1 MFDPKLTYQKFD
13 NRQAFWEILESIQY
27 LGRQGLPLRG
37 HVDSQGNFIQLI
49 MSKARNNSKQAQG
62 LVREKERK
70 IHYIQNEILKIM
82 ALSILR
88 DITKNIESSVYYTI
102 MVDEV
107 TDAVN
112 NEQF

>member
-1 MFDPKLTYQKFD
+1 M
-13 NRQAFWEILESIQY
+13 
-27 LGRQGLPLRG
+27 
-37 HVDSQGNFIQLI
+37 
-49 MSKARNNSKQAQG
+49 
-62 LVREKERK
+62 VREKERK

-107 TDAVN
+107 TDAAN